1 MKLLP
6 THKCTPEQFEVI
18 SLVEKVLNSVD
29 FKGFIWRT
37 KFTELGD
44 LQGCTGQEL
53 HNKFFLN
60 DEYRFSWKIVP
71 RPWYKRLSSVV
82 GYTIKDSIFT
92 YEPRYKSMSIP
103 EKAGHLAHE
112 LMHIIGF
119 SHSVQDCPERARS
132 LPYQVGDYVEIAVK
146 LITK

>member
-18 SLVEKVLNSVD
+18 QLVEQVLNSPD
-29 FKGFIWRT
+29 FKGFIWRS

-44 LQGCTGQEL
+44 LQNCTGQEL
-53 HNKFFLN
+53 YNKFFIN
-60 DEYRFSWKIVP
+60 SEVRFAWKIVP

-92 YEPRYKSMSIP
+92 YEPRYKAMSLAD
-103 EKAGHLAHE
+103 KAGHLAHE

-119 SHSVQDCPERARS
+119 SHSVQDCPERAKS

>member
-6 THKCTPEQFEVI
+6 THKCTPEQYNVI
-18 SLVEKVLNSVD
+18 TLTETVLNSVD

-44 LQGCTGQEL
+44 LQDCSGQDL
-53 HNKFFLN
+53 YNKFFVN
-60 DEYRFSWKIVP
+60 DEYHFSWKVVP

-82 GYTIKDSIFT
+82 GYTVGTNIFT
-92 YEPRYKSMSIP
+92 YEPRYKAMTIP

-112 LMHIIGF
+112 LMHILGF

-132 LPYQVGDYVEIAVK
+132 LPYQVGDYVETAVK
-146 LITK
+146 LMTK